1 MLLPD
6 GCTFQMN
13 KILEEKIKNLNYQII
28 EAKDYFKSRDLA
40 LELSKEFP
48 ENIEIKNSLISIYAE
63 SCD

>member
-40 LELSKEFP
+40 
-48 ENIEIKNSLISIYAE
+48 NS
-63 SCD
+63 